1 MDSDYDRSGH
11 SRKNQSMPERT
22 LLRKSL
28 LITYLTIYSWK
39 ISALTRLRVSGV
51 INR

>member
-1 MDSDYDRSGH
+1 MGFLEDWYY
-11 SRKNQSMPERT
+11 
-22 LLRKSL
+22 LRKSL